1 MKEII
6 MAFIQYGA
14 DWVSAIVAV
23 ICAVGCFISFLGSRR
38 EKKMA
43 KESEERA
50 KEYAQNA
57 NQTYCTLQAYYEEAL
72 KQLQAAEA
80 RNEKEE
86 LKEKAK
92 AFIYKQKFVG
102 TESVAKEL
110 GLSKENTFDLLEEM
124 AQVDGIITFS
134 GRCNKERIDEI
145 RWIRRSQKHS

>member
-14 DWVSAIVAV
+14 DWVSAIIAV

-43 KESEERA
+43 KESEKRA

-57 NQTYCTLQAYYEEAL
+57 NQTYCILQTYYEEAL
-72 KQLQAAEA
+72 KQIQIANTKLA
-80 RNEKEE
+80 RIE

-92 AFIYKQKFVG
+92 NYIYIEGMTHTK
-102 TESVAKEL
+102 SVAEKL
-110 GLSKENTFDLLEEM
+110 GLSKDETFDLLKEM
-124 AQVDGIITFS
+124 LQVDETIS
-134 GRCNKERIDEI
+134 VAGRCNKERIDDVL
-145 RWIRRSQKHS
+145 WCKKAK